1 MIALATLTLSSCIS
15 MIHRSVD
22 RDDLAGVRSEVAAGV
37 PLEAT
42 DYRDKTPLLLAAE
55 QGRMQIVEYLV
66 EQGADV
72 NATTPTGTGEI
83 TPLRYAISNDDW
95 EMTRYL
101 IRNGAEVNK
110 ANPQGWT
117 PIMTA
122 ARLGNREIIE
132 LLLDAGAEISVRTE
146 DGLTPIRIASNNG
159 WTDIVVWLTLMMEE
173 AEVDEATEA
182 SETGSG
188 NS

>member
-1 MIALATLTLSSCIS
+1 

-22 RDDLAGVRSEVAAGV
+22 RDDLAGVRAEVDAGIS
-37 PLEAT
+37 LEAT

-66 EQGADV
+66 QQGADV
-72 NATTPTGTGEI
+72 NATTRPGTGEI
-83 TPLRYAISNDDW
+83 TPLRYAIANDDW

-101 IRNGAEVNK
+101 INNGAEVNK

-122 ARLGNREIIE
+122 ARLGNREIIQ
-132 LLLDAGAEISVRTE
+132 LLVDAGADISARTE
-146 DGLTPIRIASNNG
+146 DGLTPVRIASNNG
-159 WTDIVVWLTLMMEE
+159 WTDIVVWLTLMLEE
-173 AEVDEATEA
+173 REANEA
-182 SETGSG
+182 AAGEA
-188 NS
+188 